1 MIKILLANKIF
12 ILFLMLFFHVL
23 EDFHLQG
30 ILASM
35 KQKEWWETQ
44 IGSKDLGKYK
54 YDWIVALLV
63 HSFEWSFMIMLPLFL
78 CPNLNIVEKNA
89 SLALTITILVCTAI
103 HFVVDDAKCNKK
115 HINLIIDQAAHI
127 LQILSVWF
135 VFTYKV

>member
-1 MIKILLANKIF
+1 MIKTLLANKIF

-44 IGSKDLGKYK
+44 VGSKDLGKYK
-54 YDWIVALLV
+54 CDWIVALLV
-63 HSFEWSFMIMLPLFL
+63 HSFEWSFMIMLPLL
-78 CPNLNIVEKNA
+78 LYPSLNVVENNA
-89 SLALTITILVCTAI
+89 GFAFTITILVCTII

-115 HINLIIDQAAHI
+115 HINLVIDQTAHI
-127 LQILSVWF
+127 LQILVVWF
-135 VFTYKV
+135 VFTYRG